1 MTPIA
6 LRPTT
11 SAAESNS
18 TSTDGRWRFTGG
30 VDNSGLTVSMYVYK
44 TGWSYLD
51 MGTASAISWILFL
64 LIAVVSALVF
74 WGFGNRGGLKDE
86 R

>member
-1 MTPIA
+1 
-6 LRPTT
+6 
-11 SAAESNS
+11 
-18 TSTDGRWRFTGG
+18 
-30 VDNSGLTVSMYVYK
+30 MYVYK

-74 WGFGNRGGLKDE
+74 WGFGKRGGLKNE